1 VFDDVNGVLL
11 LAKTEQ
17 PATQSQAAA
26 VTDNYKSL
34 RDQCAEELKQLNA
47 TGFRLMLGRTAAFLA
62 GVVLFSA
69 AWWAPGPSWMWWLL
83 AAGAAV
89 AFQTLVQMHGRVIRQ
104 QTEFR
109 DRRKI
114 IGWQLARINRNW
126 NEIPS
131 RTAVL
136 PPGADKSTAADLN
149 ITGRASLFQLLN
161 HANTPAGEALLCAWL
176 VDAPGDVAA
185 DVRLR
190 QQAVKQ
196 LAGSVDLRLHVQASG
211 LPLRRED
218 ADPEAFVKWTRQQ
231 PWLLKQTWL
240 IWLARLLPAVTIG
253 LLIAGQVGVVP
264 GLLWLLPALIA
275 AGVSFAMSGRAHA
288 IFNEISSRHGETRRC
303 VTIFDSLET
312 MQHDATLLAAIRE
325 TVSHNHG
332 AAARELRKVSFL
344 IDLAEVRYSPM
355 LYLPLQMLFMWDFH
369 VLAAL
374 ENWRRLAGDAPA
386 EWFTA
391 LAEFE
396 AISSLAAV
404 AHDNPSWCYA
414 DVDDSHTTITGKQLG
429 HPLISASQR
438 VSNDVTAGP
447 AGTVLLVTGSNMS
460 GKSTLLRA
468 MGANI
473 ALAQAGAPVCAQAFS
488 LPPLAMATSMRISDS
503 LEDGVSFFM
512 AELKRLKQI
521 VDLAR
526 SYSQPGQNRR
536 LFYLLDEIL
545 QGTNTAE
552 RQIAV
557 RRVLTHLLSQN
568 ALGAISTHDL
578 DLAAASPLTEACH
591 PVHFR
596 ETIDSTTG
604 QQKMTFDY
612 KLRNGVAETTNALK
626 LLEIVGLGE

>member
-1 VFDDVNGVLL
+1 M
-11 LAKTEQ
+11 
-17 PATQSQAAA
+17 ATTDRSALHSQTAALKDKYIA
-26 VTDNYKSL
+26 L
-34 RDQCAEELKQLNA
+34 RDAATKELDQLR
-47 TGFRLMLGRTAAFLA
+47 GHVLRLMLGRSAAFLI

-69 AWWAPGPSWMWWLL
+69 GWWAPGPWWLWWAL
-83 AAGAAV
+83 AVVAGGG
-89 AFQTLVQMHGRVIRQ
+89 FQALVQMHARSSRK
-104 QTEFR
+104 QTWLR
-109 DRRKI
+109 DRRRI
-114 IGWQLARINRNW
+114 INWQLARIDRNW
-126 NEIPS
+126 KETPH
-131 RTAVL
+131 RTAPL
-136 PPGADKSTAADLN
+136 PEGADQSTAADLN
-149 ITGRASLFQLLN
+149 ITGRASLFQLVN
-161 HANTPAGEALLCAWL
+161 QANTPAGEALLCAWL

-185 DVRLR
+185 DVKLR
-190 QQAVKQ
+190 QQAVQQ
-196 LAGSVDLRLHVQASG
+196 LAPDIELRQHVQASG

-231 PWLLKQTWL
+231 PWLLDKAWL
-240 IWLARLLPAVTIG
+240 VWLARLLPVVTIA
-253 LLIAGQVGVVP
+253 LLVAGQVGVVP
-264 GLLWLLPALIA
+264 GLIWLAPALLA

-303 VTIFDSLET
+303 VTIFEAIEN
-312 MQHDATLLAAIRE
+312 MQHDAELLAGIRE
-325 TVSHNHG
+325 TISHNHG
-332 AAARELRKVSFL
+332 AAARELKKISFL

-355 LYLPLQMLFMWDFH
+355 LYLPLQMIFMWDFH
-369 VLAAL
+369 VLGAL
-374 ENWRRLAGDAPA
+374 ENWRKAAGDAPA
-386 EWFTA
+386 EWFEA

-396 AISSLAAV
+396 ALSSLAGL
-404 AHDNPSWCYA
+404 AHDNPDWCYA
-414 DVDDSHTTITGKQLG
+414 DVSPSHDRITAVNLG
-429 HPLISASQR
+429 HPLISAAER

-447 AGTVLLVTGSNMS
+447 EGTVLLVTGSNMS
-460 GKSTLLRA
+460 GKSTLLRS

-473 ALAQAGAPVCAQAFS
+473 ALAQAGAPACAESLS
-488 LPPLAMATSMRISDS
+488 LPPLALATSMRISDS

-526 SYSQPGQNRR
+526 AYSQPGQNRR

-578 DLAAASPLTEACH
+578 DLAAAQPLTEACQ

-596 ETIDSTTG
+596 ETITSTGG

-612 KLRNGVAETTNALK
+612 QLRQGVAETTNALK
-626 LLEIVGLGE
+626 LLEMVGLGE